1 MARKAVCVMLL
12 GAALVCARPASG
24 QQTSTTDRAI
34 AAGDRVYATRP
45 ADLKIET
52 ETVAT
57 ANKDDALTVRDV
69 SGKWLWVETGNGDR
83 GWIDSQYVT
92 RTAPTRTPTPTP
104 EPTVLSEPSPA
115 PAVTPDPA
123 ADSSE
128 VESRLLLTVGALA
141 GQNVYVT
148 YAYIGTVADGY
159 ANKVYSADQVQEL
172 MKEVVGLCSVAHDF
186 MQNLSESKI
195 TTDDQAT
202 IAQMAGI
209 LDLLRQE
216 ANALSAFAKSES
228 KKDLDAYD
236 AARSAA
242 WPKIQAA
249 LGIR

>member
-1 MARKAVCVMLL
+1 MARKAVCVVLL

-24 QQTSTTDRAI
+24 QQNSANARAI
-34 AAGDRVYATRP
+34 AAGDRVYATQQ
-45 ADLKIET
+45 ADLKIES

-57 ANKDDALTVRDV
+57 ASKDDALSVREV

-83 GWIDSQYVT
+83 GWIDRQYVT
-92 RTAPTRTPTPTP
+92 VTAPAATPKPS
-104 EPTVLSEPSPA
+104 VLTEPSPA

-186 MQNLSESKI
+186 MQNLAESKI
-195 TTDDQAT
+195 TADDRAT
-202 IAQMAGI
+202 IEHMAGI

-216 ANALSAFAKSES
+216 ADALSSFAKSES

-242 WPKIQAA
+242 WPQIQSA
-249 LGIR
+249 LGINK